1 MIGPEGENYGI
12 VPIRVAQ
19 AKSYDAQM
27 DLLCISPMAHPPVCK
42 IVDYGK
48 YKFDREKKAKEAKKN
63 QKKTVIKEIRFT
75 ATTDKHDLETKAK
88 AANKFL
94 DDGRKVKVAVFI
106 KGRRMQRRDI
116 VKETMTNFLDLG
128 KDHCT
133 MEKAPDLLGRDYFVR
148 LNPKNAVTQKQGGQT
163 NATEEE

>member
-48 YKFDREKKAKEAKKN
+48 YKFDREKKAKEAK
-63 QKKTVIKEIRFT
+63 
-75 ATTDKHDLETKAK
+75 
-88 AANKFL
+88 
-94 DDGRKVKVAVFI
+94 
-106 KGRRMQRRDI
+106 
-116 VKETMTNFLDLG
+116 
-128 KDHCT
+128 
-133 MEKAPDLLGRDYFVR
+133 
-148 LNPKNAVTQKQGGQT
+148 
-163 NATEEE
+163 